1 MKQRFKNQFIVTKT
15 PNIALIGEC
24 MLELHGTAFGAM
36 QQSYGGDTFNTAVYM
51 ARCAGDALRVHYA
64 TALGD
69 DGLSAELLRRWGEQ
83 GLALDLVRRIPG
95 RLPGLYQIEVDA
107 HGERRFSFWRD
118 QSAARAY
125 FDAPETPLE
134 QRATEWDAFYF
145 SGISLAILPPDAR
158 DRLFA
163 LAQSLRDRGATVVF
177 DNNYRPRLW
186 PDAAVARAAFTRAFA
201 VASLALV
208 TADDHQALF
217 GLPSLE
223 AAVQAAQHLPPPETV
238 IKRGA
243 ASTLV
248 RAGAGAWAS
257 VATEAVARVVDTTAA
272 GDSFAAGYLV
282 RRLAGV
288 SPTAA
293 AQFGN
298 RLAAR
303 VIQHPG
309 ALIPVEAMADLMPP
323 VATAAARVAARV
335 AAADAVP
342 TAAAPASP

>member
-1 MKQRFKNQFIVTKT
+1 MKKT
-15 PNIALIGEC
+15 HKVALIGEC

-36 QQSYGGDTFNTAVYM
+36 QQSYGGDTFNTAVYL
-51 ARCAGDALRVHYA
+51 ARCGGDALSVWYA

-69 DGLSAELLRRWGEQ
+69 DGLSAELMRRWAQQ
-83 GLALDLVRRIPG
+83 GLELALVRRIPG

-125 FDAPETPLE
+125 FDVPHTPLE
-134 QRATEWDAFYF
+134 QRAAEWDAFYF
-145 SGISLAILPPDAR
+145 SGISLAILPPEGR
-158 DRLFA
+158 DRLLA

-186 PDAAVARAAFTRAFA
+186 PDAALARAAFTRAFA
-201 VASLALV
+201 VASVALV

-217 GLPSLE
+217 DLASLE
-223 AAVQAAQHLPPPETV
+223 DAVLAAQQLPAPEIV

-243 ASTLV
+243 APTLV
-248 RAGAGAWAS
+248 RAGTGPWEA
-257 VATEAVARVVDTTAA
+257 VATERVPRVVDTTAA
-272 GDSFAAGYLV
+272 GDSFAAAYLS
-282 RRLAGV
+282 RRLAGMA
-288 SPTAA
+288 PADA

-309 ALIPVEAMADLMPP
+309 ALIPLEAMADL
-323 VATAAARVAARV
+323 AAPMVSNAAPGT
-335 AAADAVP
+335 AVP
-342 TAAAPASP
+342 VSL

>member
-1 MKQRFKNQFIVTKT
+1 MKKIQKV
-15 PNIALIGEC
+15 ALIGEC

-36 QQSYGGDTFNTAVYM
+36 QQSYGGDTFNTAVYL
-51 ARCAGDALRVHYA
+51 ARCGGETLSVWYA

-69 DGLSAELLRRWGEQ
+69 DGLSAELMRRWAQQ
-83 GLALDLVRRIPG
+83 GLQLELVRSIPG

-125 FDAPETPLE
+125 FDVPHTPLE
-134 QRATEWDAFYF
+134 QRAAEWDAFYF
-145 SGISLAILPPDAR
+145 SGISMAILPPEGR
-158 DRLFA
+158 ERLFT

-186 PDAAVARAAFTRAFA
+186 TDVGVARTAFTRAFA
-201 VASLALV
+201 VASVALV

-217 GLPSLE
+217 GLDSLE
-223 AAVQAAQHLPPPETV
+223 DAVLAAQQLPADEIV

-243 ASTLV
+243 APTLV
-248 RAGAGAWAS
+248 RAGGTAPWES
-257 VATEAVARVVDTTAA
+257 VVTESVPRVVDTTAA
-272 GDSFAAGYLV
+272 GDSFAAGYLS
-282 RRLAGV
+282 RRLAGHA
-288 SPTAA
+288 PALA

-309 ALIPVEAMADLMPP
+309 ALIPLEAMADLAAPTASN
-323 VATAAARVAARV
+323 VGQGAAASV
-335 AAADAVP
+335 
-342 TAAAPASP
+342 SP